1 MSPPLS
7 PRHALFPGTFDPFTL
22 GHLDLVRRAL
32 RLFDRVTVAVAEHH
46 SKHALFDVAARLE
59 LARASLLGADG
70 APLDGAEVTSLGGL
84 LVEGCRRLGAGAV
97 VRGVRSAADLEYER
111 AMALTNRALEPG
123 VETVLLLPDPRYGH
137 VSSTLVRQIA
147 RMGGDVSPF
156 VPCPVVEALRGRFDG
171 AGRS

>member
-1 MSPPLS
+1 MSPKTS

-46 SKHALFDVAARLE
+46 AKNAIFDVTERLE
-59 LARASLLGADG
+59 LARASLRDVDG
-70 APLDGAEVTSLGGL
+70 RPLAGAEVTALSGL
-84 LVEGCRRLGAGAV
+84 LVDGCRRLGAGAV

-111 AMALTNRALEPG
+111 AMALTNRALAPE
-123 VETVLLLPDPRYGH
+123 VETVLLLPDPAFGH

-147 RMGGDVSPF
+147 RMGGDVAPF
-156 VPCPVVEALRGRFDG
+156 VPAPVADALRGRFPE
-171 AGRS
+171 STP